1 LDTTALTKDATST
14 PTEEV
19 DNFSVI
25 VVSKKSKRRKVD
37 VDEGQ
42 AQSDALEDEKATR
55 RTKRRSGE
63 DEGVTG
69 GTEATITDE
78 KKTTKKRRK
87 REKETT
93 LDEDEPEQTKNAP
106 LDTSVEL
113 LGEKKKKKRKKERA
127 SAENDEPSKKKKPK
141 TGLPDPGEDTLLS
154 DQARKGKLRCAY
166 TSDYTK
172 RLWFHQH
179 SHMLTYNSMTQR
191 DGSSTKLGKIG

>member
-19 DNFSVI
+19 DNFSSVI

-37 VDEGQ
+37 VDEGEV
-42 AQSDALEDEKATR
+42 QSDALKDEKATR
-55 RTKRRSGE
+55 RTKRRSGV

-87 REKETT
+87 RENETT
-93 LDEDEPEQTKNAP
+93 LDEDEPEQTKNAA

-127 SAENDEPSKKKKPK
+127 PAGNDESSKIKKHK
-141 TGLPDPGEDTLLS
+141 TGLPDPDKDTLLS

-172 RLWFHQH
+172 RLWFH
-179 SHMLTYNSMTQR
+179 
-191 DGSSTKLGKIG
+191 